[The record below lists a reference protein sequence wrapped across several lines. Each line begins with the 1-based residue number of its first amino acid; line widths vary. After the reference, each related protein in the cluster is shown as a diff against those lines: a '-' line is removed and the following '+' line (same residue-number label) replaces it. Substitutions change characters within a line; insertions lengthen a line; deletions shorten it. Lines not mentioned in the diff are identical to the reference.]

1 MESKLKAVRAGHKS
15 AVTRLLRKTEEEQD
29 LEIEESTE
37 LLETLSQKQKIIG
50 ALNEE
55 ILNLTKD
62 DDVEDEILQ
71 TDEYKFFLN
80 TKIRQLRKTY
90 SNSPTSNITT
100 LPNLSNQSTENT
112 NQHSSVENTYSS
124 VQQQMYHVP
133 PNVTQNHQLPKLTLP
148 TFTGETLMWQ
158 TFWDSFESSVQYNPT
173 LTDIQ
178 KFTYLKSQ
186 LSNEAVRCIDGLP
199 LTSNNYTEAIK
210 LLKERFGQPHKIT
223 NAYMQAL
230 LDLPAPQYNL
240 LSLRSYYDKKEAY
253 MRGLESLG
261 RSGDSYGALL
271 VPIIL
276 NKLPSAVRQNLAREN
291 GSDNWEIKE
300 LWHGIL
306 KEITILEAGLKRT
319 NVFID
324 TLPSTAS
331 FLTIV
336 NNRDYTQI
344 QDRFETD
351 EVIKKF
357 TVYSVI
363 FDKRR

>member
-1 MESKLKAVRAGHKS
+1 MESNLKSVRAGHKS

-37 LLETLSQKQKIIG
+37 LLETLSQKQKIIS
-50 ALNEE
+50 AFDEE

-62 DDVEDEILQ
+62 EDVEDEILQ

-80 TKIRQLRKTY
+80 TKIRHIRKKY

-100 LPNLSNQSTENT
+100 LPNQSTENT
-112 NQHSSVENTYSS
+112 NQHSSEENTFSS

-133 PNVTQNHQLPKLTLP
+133 LNVTQNHQLPKLTLP
-148 TFTGETLMWQ
+148 KFTGETLMWQ
-158 TFWDSFESSVQYNPT
+158 TFWDSFESSVHYYPT

-186 LSNEAVRCIDGLP
+186 LSNEAARCIDGLP
-199 LTSNNYTEAIK
+199 LTNNNYTEAIK

-240 LSLRSYYDKKEAY
+240 ISLRNNYDKQEAY
-253 MRGLESLG
+253 IRGLESLG
-261 RSGDSYGALL
+261 RPGDSYGALL

-276 NKLPSAVRQNLAREN
+276 N
-291 GSDNWEIKE
+291 
-300 LWHGIL
+300 
-306 KEITILEAGLKRT
+306 
-319 NVFID
+319 
-324 TLPSTAS
+324 
-331 FLTIV
+331 
-336 NNRDYTQI
+336 
-344 QDRFETD
+344 
-351 EVIKKF
+351 
-357 TVYSVI
+357 
-363 FDKRR
+363 